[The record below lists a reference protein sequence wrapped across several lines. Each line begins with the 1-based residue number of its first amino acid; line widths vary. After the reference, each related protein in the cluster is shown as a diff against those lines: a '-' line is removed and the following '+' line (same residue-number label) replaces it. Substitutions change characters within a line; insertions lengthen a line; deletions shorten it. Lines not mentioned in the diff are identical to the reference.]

1 MTRPRNR
8 ILVVDDDPDIRE
20 LLSDRLQLM
29 QLEVTCAA
37 DGQEALALLRQDAPP
52 LTLLDLQ
59 LPRLNGMEVLQAIR
73 REGLETTVIVITASG
88 SVERAVE
95 AMRAGAYDFLPKP
108 LDPAYL
114 EVVITKALERDS
126 LREENRLLH
135 GELENAIQRAVVL
148 STGPE
153 IGPRD
158 LPILRGESDEDTPT
172 EASGTYHEAVL
183 QLKREL
189 LRSALDRAQGNQ
201 TRAAEALGLQRAYL
215 SRLLQD
221 LGIRNPEERTP

>member
-1 MTRPRNR
+1 MTRPSSR

-37 DGQEALALLRQDAPP
+37 DGQEALALLRQEAPP

-95 AMRAGAYDFLPKP
+95 AMRAAPMISFRSPW
-108 LDPAYL
+108 
-114 EVVITKALERDS
+114 
-126 LREENRLLH
+126 
-135 GELENAIQRAVVL
+135 
-148 STGPE
+148 
-153 IGPRD
+153 
-158 LPILRGESDEDTPT
+158 TPPT
-172 EASGTYHEAVL
+172 W
-183 QLKREL
+183 RW
-189 LRSALDRAQGNQ
+189 
-201 TRAAEALGLQRAYL
+201 
-215 SRLLQD
+215 
-221 LGIRNPEERTP
+221 